1 MRLATALGALAACTF
16 AVALTADDRDGDQR
30 RIVTVDFGAGLN
42 TAQPGNSAN
51 HHIVPDTIRV
61 HTGDIVNF
69 AVSGLHVIRVYA
81 KGVALS
87 DVKAQI
93 PDECE
98 VNPVPPATLPPQC
111 NFSAPVP
118 VIPDFGL
125 AVYYEGIN
133 PLAPPPAVPPFAQ
146 ASATVNRVETVTFP
160 EAGKYLVIC
169 AVLEHFND
177 KMYAVIDVRND
188 GNDGD
193 DGHHH

>member
-16 AVALTADDRDGDQR
+16 SMALTADDHDGDQR

-51 HHIVPDTIRV
+51 HHVIPDTIRI

-69 AVSGLHVIRVYA
+69 TVSGLHVIRVYA
-81 KGVALS
+81 KGVALG

-98 VNPVPPATLPPQC
+98 VNAVPPATLPPQC

-125 AVYYEGIN
+125 GVFYEGIN
-133 PLAPPPAVPPFAQ
+133 PLAAPAGPPFAQ
-146 ASATVNRVETVTFP
+146 VSATLNRVETVTFP
-160 EAGKYLVIC
+160 DAGKYLVIC

-177 KMYAVIDVRND
+177 KMYAMIDVR
-188 GNDGD
+188 DGD
-193 DGHHH
+193 DDHHH

>member
-1 MRLATALGALAACTF
+1 MRLATALAALAACTF
-16 AVALTADDRDGDQR
+16 SVALTADDRDGDPR

-51 HHIVPDTIRV
+51 HHVIPNAIKA

-69 AVSGLHVIRVYA
+69 TVSGLHVIRVYA
-81 KGVALS
+81 KGVTLN

-98 VNPVPPATLPPQC
+98 VNPVPPATAPPQC
-111 NFSAPVP
+111 AFSAPVP

-125 AVYYEGIN
+125 GVFYEGIN
-133 PLAPPPAVPPFAQ
+133 PLAAPPPAPPFAQ
-146 ASATVNRVETVTFP
+146 VSATLNRVETVTFP
-160 EAGKYLVIC
+160 EPGKYLVIC

-177 KMYAVIDVRND
+177 KMYAVIDVR
-188 GNDGD
+188 GGD
-193 DGHHH
+193 DDQHH

>member
-16 AVALTADDRDGDQR
+16 SMALTADDHDGDQR
-30 RIVTVDFGAGLN
+30 RITTVDFGAGLN

-51 HHIVPDTIRV
+51 HHVIPDTIKI

-69 AVSGLHVIRVYA
+69 TVSGLHVIRVYA
-81 KGVALS
+81 KGVALG

-98 VNPVPPATLPPQC
+98 VNPVPPATFPTQC

-118 VIPDFGL
+118 VIPAFGL
-125 AVYYEGIN
+125 GVYYEGIN
-133 PLAPPPAVPPFAQ
+133 PLAAPPPAPPFAQ
-146 ASATVNRVETVTFP
+146 LSATLNRVETVTFP

-177 KMYAVIDVRND
+177 KMYAVIEVRDDN
-188 GNDGD
+188 